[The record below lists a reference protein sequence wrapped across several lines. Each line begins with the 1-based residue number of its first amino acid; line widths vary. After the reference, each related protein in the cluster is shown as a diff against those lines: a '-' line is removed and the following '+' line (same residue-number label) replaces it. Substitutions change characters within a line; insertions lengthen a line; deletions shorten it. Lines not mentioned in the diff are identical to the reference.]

1 MLDLSDRQE
10 LEWLAQLVADVR
22 AAAPGIEPLL
32 VGALARDLLLH
43 YGHGFK
49 IERAT
54 ADVDFAL
61 AVANWEQFS
70 AARAA
75 LLASGLFSPYR
86 NTAHKLQH
94 SKFGPLDL
102 IPFGGVERSDGTIAW
117 PPAGDEV
124 MAVIGYAEAAA
135 GAMTLALPKQQTA
148 RVVSLPMLAVLKVL
162 AWKDR
167 HRFTQGKDA
176 EDLQLILR
184 RYLEAGNLD
193 RLYAEFPHVITDRFD
208 FEPTGAWV
216 LGRDARAAL
225 QNHSSRFDQVMGAL
239 DAVMEPELD
248 AEGRLTLVLQLAPSD
263 PGNALKLLAAF
274 HAGLTGAT
282 SP

>member
-1 MLDLSDRQE
+1 MLDLSERQE
-10 LEWLAQLVADVR
+10 LEWLAQLVADIR
-22 AAAPGIEPLL
+22 APAPGIEPLL

-54 ADVDFAL
+54 TDVDFAL

-75 LLASGLFSPYR
+75 LLASGLSAPHR
-86 NTAHKLQH
+86 NTAHTLQH
-94 SKFGPLDL
+94 ERFGWIDL
-102 IPFGGVERSDGTIAW
+102 IPFGAVERSDGTIAW

-135 GAMTLALPKQQTA
+135 DAMTLALPKQQTA

-208 FEPTGAWV
+208 FEPTGAWL
-216 LGRDARAAL
+216 LGRDARATL
-225 QNHSSRFDQVMGAL
+225 QKHSSRFGQVREAL
-239 DAVMEPELD
+239 NAVIEPEID
-248 AEGRLTLVLQLAPSD
+248 AEGRLTLVLQLTPNN
-263 PGNALKLLAAF
+263 PNNALKLLAAF

>member
-1 MLDLSDRQE
+1 MLDLSDRLE

-70 AARAA
+70 AVRAA

-86 NTAHKLQH
+86 NTAQKLQH

-102 IPFGGVERSDGTIAW
+102 IPFGAVERSDGTIAW

-135 GAMTLALPKQQTA
+135 GAMTLALPKHQKA
-148 RVVSLPMLAVLKVL
+148 RVVSLPMLAVLKIPHFKEPSPPIGIQPAAARSPSVALRLHPPQVL
-162 AWKDR
+162 TWPYPRRRIPAQR
-167 HRFTQGKDA
+167 IMPVAPLLVSHVAPRTPVPLGVAGGAYTQPPEHSPHAG
-176 EDLQLILR
+176 
-184 RYLEAGNLD
+184 YLEGD
-193 RLYAEFPHVITDRFD
+193 RTIL
-208 FEPTGAWV
+208 W
-216 LGRDARAAL
+216 AAL
-225 QNHSSRFDQVMGAL
+225 SAESR
-239 DAVMEPELD
+239 P
-248 AEGRLTLVLQLAPSD
+248 LVE
-263 PGNALKLLAAF
+263 
-274 HAGLTGAT
+274 AT
-282 SP
+282 

>member
-1 MLDLSDRQE
+1 MLDLSHRQE

-22 AAAPGIEPLL
+22 TGAPGLELLL

-43 YGHGFK
+43 YGHGFQ

-61 AVANWEQFS
+61 AVANWEEFS
-70 AARAA
+70 ASREA
-75 LLASGLFSPYR
+75 LLASGLFTPYR

-94 SKFGPLDL
+94 SKCGWVDL
-102 IPFGGVERSDGTIAW
+102 IPFGAVERDDGTIAW

-135 GAMTLALPKQQTA
+135 AAMPLVLPKNQIA

-176 EDLQLILR
+176 VDLLLILR

-193 RLYAEFPHVITDRFD
+193 RLYSEFPQVITDQFD
-208 FEPTGAWV
+208 FEPTGAWL
-216 LGRDARAAL
+216 LGRDANAAL
-225 QNHSSRFDQVMGAL
+225 QKHSTRVDQVFGQL
-239 DAVMEPELD
+239 NAVLAPELNP
-248 AEGRLTLVLQLAPSD
+248 EGELTLVLQLNPND
-263 PGNALKLLAAF
+263 PDGALKLVTAF
-274 HAGLTGAT
+274 HAGLMGANT
-282 SP
+282 P

>member
-1 MLDLSDRQE
+1 MLDLSDRRE

-22 AAAPGIEPLL
+22 AAAPDMEPLL

-43 YGHGFK
+43 HVHGFK

-54 ADVDFAL
+54 TDVDFAL
-61 AVANWEQFS
+61 AVASWEQFS
-70 AARAA
+70 AVRAA
-75 LLASGLFSPYR
+75 LLASDLFSPYR
-86 NTAHKLQH
+86 NTAHKLRH
-94 SKFGPLDL
+94 SKFGSIDL
-102 IPFGGVERSDGTIAW
+102 IPFGALERSDGTIAW

-135 GAMTLALPKQQTA
+135 RAMPLALPRHQPVLA
-148 RVVSLPMLAVLKVL
+148 VSLPMLAVLKLL

-176 EDLQLILR
+176 QDLQLILR

-208 FEPTGAWV
+208 FEPTGAWL
-216 LGRDARAAL
+216 LGHDARATL
-225 QNHSSRFDQVMGAL
+225 QEHSSRFDQVMAAL
-239 DAVMEPELD
+239 DAVLEPEID
-248 AEGRLTLVLQLAPSD
+248 ADGGLTLVLQLVPSD
-263 PGNALKLLAAF
+263 PNNGLKLLAAF

>member
-1 MLDLSDRQE
+1 MLDLSDRLE

-61 AVANWEQFS
+61 AVADWEQFS
-70 AARAA
+70 AVRAA

-86 NTAHKLQH
+86 NTAHTLQH

-102 IPFGGVERSDGTIAW
+102 IPFGAVERSDGTIAW

-135 GAMTLALPKQQTA
+135 GAMTLALPKHQKA

-193 RLYAEFPHVITDRFD
+193 RLYTEFPHVITDRFD
-208 FEPTGAWV
+208 FESTGAWL

-225 QNHSSRFDQVMGAL
+225 QKHSSRFDQVMGAL

-248 AEGRLTLVLQLAPSD
+248 AEGRLKLVLQLAPSD
-263 PGNALKLLAAF
+263 PDNALKLLAAF